1 MENPFK
7 LILHRLDSIEDL
19 IKATMKNKVESSI
32 ATEIFNLN
40 QAAEYVN
47 LSKSAV
53 YKKNSGRSIPHFKRG
68 KKLYFKRSEL
78 DDWLT
83 ELRIATNSDIE
94 KQAVDYIWR
103 KRRLK

>member
-1 MENPFK
+1 MENPFD
-7 LILHRLDSIEDL
+7 LIMNRLDSIENL

-32 ATEIFNLN
+32 VTEIFNLN
-40 QAAEYVN
+40 QAAEYLS
-47 LSKSAV
+47 LSKSAI
-53 YKKNSGRSIPHFKRG
+53 YKKTSEREIPHFKQG

-83 ELRIATNSDIE
+83 QLKIATKADIE